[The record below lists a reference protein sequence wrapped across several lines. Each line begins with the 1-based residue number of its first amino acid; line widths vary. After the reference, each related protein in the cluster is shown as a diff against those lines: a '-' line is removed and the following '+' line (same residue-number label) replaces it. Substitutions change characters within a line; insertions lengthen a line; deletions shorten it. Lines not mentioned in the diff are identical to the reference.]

1 MGIENET
8 LTLEFDGGSRG
19 NPGPA
24 AAGVVVRAEDGTP
37 LVTVGKFLGR
47 GTNNFA
53 EYNGLILA
61 MQKALELGARKV
73 IIRGD
78 SELIIRQMT
87 GQYRVKNAGL
97 KPLYDEAQ
105 QLYRQF
111 ESARFMHNLRH
122 HNALADK
129 LANLAMDRKDDVAD
143 IEG

>member
-19 NPGPA
+19 NPGPS

-97 KPLYDEAQ
+97 KPLYDQAQ
-105 QLYRQF
+105 ELCRQF
-111 ESARFMHNLRH
+111 ESTRFMHNLRH

-129 LANLAMDRKDDVAD
+129 LANLALDRKGDVAD
-143 IEG
+143 VDG